1 MVTDEQVKN
10 VRGAFCPSI
19 EYAGALGFIVSGRR
33 PQMGALS
40 LEAGSL
46 AVGRSKSGDSGARSS
61 TDGGRVDL
69 DRCVSQAGKGR
80 DGEWMAGVETRRGV

>member
-1 MVTDEQVKN
+1 MGEPVVTDEQVKN
-10 VRGAFCPSI
+10 VRDAFCPSI
-19 EYAGALGFIVSGRR
+19 EYAGALGFIVSGQR

-61 TDGGRVDL
+61 TDGVRVNT
-69 DRCVSQAGKGR
+69 DRRVSQAGRERKGR
-80 DGEWMAGVETRRGV
+80 RMDGWC